1 MTDVTPGGPAPGQQ
15 GRPAQPPQGT
25 IRLTL
30 QGNLMTSGLVPTVH
44 VGGHKVNARFGTM
57 DVPVWA
63 GRTRVDVHTQWMRQY
78 GQASLEVDVPPGGVV
93 PVFYAV
99 PWHQFT
105 TGSIGHEKQPRKGV
119 WAMVLLLAMVLVV
132 PVLAIVAAALS

>member
-1 MTDVTPGGPAPGQQ
+1 MSEMPPGGPAQGQ
-15 GRPAQPPQGT
+15 PAQGQQGT

-30 QGNLMTSGLVPTVH
+30 QGNFMTSGLTPTVH
-44 VGGHKVNARFGTM
+44 VSGHRVNSRFGTM

-63 GRTRVDVHTQWMRQY
+63 GRNRVDVHTQWMRQY

-93 PVFYAV
+93 PVYYAV

-105 TGSIGHEKQPRKGV
+105 TGAIGTEKQQRPG
-119 WAMVLLLAMVLVV
+119 LAVFALIIGAVIGL
-132 PVLAIVAAALS
+132 PLLAIVLAALG